1 MTWLWFPALKCNS
14 SPKGSQCPLL
24 APMGQMVLRHTY
36 KHTLLHKIKKF
47 KSKNKNPQIKPYPFS
62 WYWDGTQESWLW
74 SAHALP
80 LSTTLSC
87 FSHLKDGILDKRDGS
102 WLRPKTVLPRTWV
115 WFLAPMVGGNS
126 FRSIGSDSL
135 FWPLGTTALTCIYI
149 L

>member
-14 SPKGSQCPLL
+14 SPKGSRCPLL

-47 KSKNKNPQIKPYPFS
+47 KSKNKKPQTKPYPFS

-80 LSTTLSC
+80 LSTQLS
-87 FSHLKDGILDKRDGS
+87 FSFTRWDVRQERWIMVKTEGCSSKDLSLVPSTYGGRQQLPKHGICL
-102 WLRPKTVLPRTWV
+102 
-115 WFLAPMVGGNS
+115 
-126 FRSIGSDSL
+126 SL
-135 FWPLGTTALTCIYI
+135 WPLGTAALTCIYI
-149 L
+149 P